1 MILLVLA
8 CFSLVIV
15 VVETPF
21 DEGLTISNSSGF
33 QLGAVCERLIL
44 VEKFPPVGASFSSV
58 G

>member
-21 DEGLTISNSSGF
+21 DEGLTISNSESRS
-33 QLGAVCERLIL
+33 LMARVD
-44 VEKFPPVGASFSSV
+44 S
-58 G
+58 